1 MFVFKRRNIL
11 IVCVLLVTAF
21 TCVFCFSALSKRP
34 VGEATS
40 SKIKVVLDAGHGGI
54 DGGVSGVLTK
64 VSESE
69 INLAISKKLAKIF
82 EDSGFTV
89 VQTRRSSGGLY
100 GVLGT
105 GFKMRDMQAREKII
119 KESNPTLV
127 ISIHQ
132 NNFSDHS
139 RRGAQVFYHKGREQ
153 SKEFATCIQQV
164 LNEMEENVKK
174 SSALSG
180 DYYVLKVS
188 PCPAI
193 IIECGF
199 LSNEQDEKLLL
210 SEKYQQKLANQIF
223 YGCLQYL
230 TNAKY

>member
-1 MFVFKRRNIL
+1 MQ
-11 IVCVLLVTAF
+11 
-21 TCVFCFSALSKRP
+21 RP
-34 VGEATS
+34 GENKWSNPGETVM
-40 SKIKVVLDAGHGGI
+40 KVVLDAGHGGI
-54 DGGVSGVLTK
+54 DGGVSGVSTK

-69 INLAISKKLAKIF
+69 INLAISKKLGKLF

-89 VQTRRSSGGLY
+89 VQTRRSNGGLY
-100 GVLGT
+100 GFLGA
-105 GFKMRDMQAREKII
+105 GFKRRDMQAREKII
-119 KESNPTLV
+119 KEANPTLV

-139 RRGAQVFYHKGREQ
+139 RRGAQVFYYMGREQ
-153 SKEFATCIQQV
+153 SKEFACYIQDG
-164 LNEMEENVKK
+164 LNSMAENVKK

-193 IIECGF
+193 IVECGF

-210 SEKYQQKLANQIF
+210 SDDYQQKLANQIF
-223 YGCLQYL
+223 YSSLQFL
-230 TNAKY
+230 TSSKY